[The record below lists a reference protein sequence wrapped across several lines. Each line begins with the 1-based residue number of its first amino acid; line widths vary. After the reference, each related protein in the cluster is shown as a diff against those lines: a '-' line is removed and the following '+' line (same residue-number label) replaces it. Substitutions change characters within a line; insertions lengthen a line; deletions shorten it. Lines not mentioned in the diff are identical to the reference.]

1 MNKKHYIGENAKSF
15 ESLGMTDRIDG
26 VLLKVDSATAYMAGD
41 QTGYVLEAECPY
53 GTQAMAD
60 GLLAAVQG
68 KDYAGFEAS
77 GARLPVGA
85 ELGDGV
91 TVKGLYGPLVRRRIR
106 FGAELSADISAPA
119 GGDTDH
125 EFGYT
130 DPVQRKIELAE
141 ARSRSYVDRRAD
153 EICIGVEALDK
164 DIRAELALKVGVD
177 DNGRVV
183 SMLNAAA
190 DQIDIKGDR
199 FVLDSTNFKVAADGT
214 VTAKNANV
222 EGDVKARSFSLNDV
236 GIYTGE
242 EEFTNYDIHPES
254 ASKTNLSQFVQ
265 SLIIEAAHQIVA
277 KGYLAAKNGS
287 ILDLYA
293 EKLLADSITA
303 LELLC
308 GPVTTYG
315 PITVNEAPNKKGSAI
330 VTAQTFFGRMGQS
343 LSFSGGASGRYD
355 GSTALSVHLPIVRT
369 GSETITPTAENVPTP
384 QKVELKGFPGT
395 PCIFVSASSTEPGRR
410 VTGVSFSDVSESGFT
425 IWVTRTNTTPTA
437 VHWMA
442 VYE

>member
-53 GTQAMAD
+53 GTQAMAE

-199 FVLDSTNFKVAADGT
+199 FVLDSTNFRVSADGT
-214 VTAKNANV
+214 IWARYADIEGTVDADAFTLQDSKLEVKKENV
-222 EGDVKARSFSLNDV
+222 AEYGGSYQSDVDV
-236 GIYTGE
+236 APRIVSQNVLSIDSNIGVYTQKVY
-242 EEFTNYDIHPES
+242 TPKI
-254 ASKTNLSQFVQ
+254 
-265 SLIIEAAHQIVA
+265 
-277 KGYLAAKNGS
+277 
-287 ILDLYA
+287 
-293 EKLLADSITA
+293 
-303 LELLC
+303 
-308 GPVTTYG
+308 
-315 PITVNEAPNKKGSAI
+315 SAI
-330 VTAQTFFGRMGQS
+330 NIGVHDMNFFKLDGGIVQAHTIYEGTTNIKEKYMKKSEGQW
-343 LSFSGGASGRYD
+343 REITD
-355 GSTALSVHLPIVRT
+355 GS
-369 GSETITPTAENVPTP
+369 GN
-384 QKVELKGFPGT
+384 
-395 PCIFVSASSTEPGRR
+395 R
-410 VTGVSFSDVSESGFT
+410 VTVFCKV
-425 IWVTRTNTTPTA
+425 
-437 VHWMA
+437 
-442 VYE
+442 